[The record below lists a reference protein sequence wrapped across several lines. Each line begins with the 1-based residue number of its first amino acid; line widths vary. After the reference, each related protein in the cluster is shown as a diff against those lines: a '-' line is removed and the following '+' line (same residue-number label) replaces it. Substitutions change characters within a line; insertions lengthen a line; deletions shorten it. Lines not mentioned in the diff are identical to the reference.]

1 MEKEGGQVNRP
12 PILDGSNYDYWK
24 VRMTTFLKSIVNKT
38 WKSVVKGSDHPR
50 VKDKDGNDTI
60 ELKPVEE
67 WSKDADD
74 LALGNNKA
82 LNAMFNGVDK
92 NMFRLINNCTV
103 DKDSWNILRTTHE
116 GTTKVKMLKLLLITT
131 KFESL
136 KMKYDE
142 FVQNFHMNILELEN
156 ASGALGETM
165 IE

>member
-1 MEKEGGQVNRP
+1 
-12 PILDGSNYDYWK
+12 
-24 VRMTTFLKSIVNKT
+24 
-38 WKSVVKGSDHPR
+38 
-50 VKDKDGNDTI
+50 
-60 ELKPVEE
+60 
-67 WSKDADD
+67 
-74 LALGNNKA
+74 
-82 LNAMFNGVDK
+82 MFNGVDK
-92 NMFRLINNCTV
+92 NMFRLTNNCTV

-165 IE
+165 IEEKLVRKIPRSLPKRFDMKVTAIEEAQNITSMKVEELIGSLQTFEMAIND